1 MSNRWSAVSLQWM
14 ISRCS
19 AWRSPHLVPMAV
31 ISICITGT
39 MVLLL
44 NDSSLD
50 ALRASSDDDDVL
62 ISKPPFPPALSSRL
76 R

>member
-1 MSNRWSAVSLQWM
+1 M
-14 ISRCS
+14 
-19 AWRSPHLVPMAV
+19 PMAV

-44 NDSSLD
+44 SDSSLD
-50 ALRASSDDDDVL
+50 ALRASSDDDVL
-62 ISKPPFPPALSSRL
+62 ISKPSFPPTLSSRL